1 MLSWFVEHSIAKQ
14 ALTGTLI
21 EEEDIECRP
30 ERVTNAVI
38 DENVDI
44 YIVRRFFTHDA
55 WKLIED
61 LQLSKRNINQWPCK
75 SCEHDVH
82 SERSIVVTRALSV
95 FTSPVL
101 A

>member
-21 EEEDIECRP
+21 EEEDIDCRP

-44 YIVRRFFTHDA
+44 YIVRRFFTLDA

-75 SCEHDVH
+75 SC
-82 SERSIVVTRALSV
+82 SLRKKYCL
-95 FTSPVL
+95 
-101 A
+101 